1 MNYEVYDDD
10 ANVIETIS
18 DEEVHEEMDTEQQ
31 PTEAESNNGNRN
43 SNTRRGNRL
52 SDQVNMDDEPE
63 IPGYERYVS
72 TYPFV

>member
-10 ANVIETIS
+10 ANAIETVS
-18 DEEVHEEMDTEQQ
+18 DEELHEEMDTEQQ